1 MAAIGVT
8 ARGAQ
13 AGVVVGE
20 IVVISVVTE
29 RVIDGEIIMIV
40 GEKMMTITTII
51 DHTKATKMIER
62 RGEDIGI
69 IEVEVVVVLEVDRN
83 QERRIRT
90 RPRHHPV
97 DAVGDTLDVRERV
110 IKDGVVV
117 EVARI
122 ARTAKDEVDSGS
134 ADAVRE
140 SMAKGRIIIGIG
152 TRMLTRKWITLMK
165 RTTTERERR
174 DAIDRSEMGME
185 ERARKRSE
193 RVCSGPLISY

>member
-13 AGVVVGE
+13 AGVVGE
-20 IVVISVVTE
+20 IVVISVATE

-140 SMAKGRIIIGIG
+140 SMAKDRIG